1 MGQQN
6 AIEHGISQA
15 VGTSVKPI
23 TSVWQAFEDL
33 NFDAKCGGGG
43 DGRGNDVRK
52 CGPGSIGG
60 IADVSDLGRL
70 GFLTPDLT
78 GFDQEAID
86 HSEGFAGFWHDVK
99 SFFGSKETCE
109 EKLNEHVMK
118 NLSPKE
124 KDVYKAEEK
133 ELDEYNRKWI
143 SWATQ
148 ATINPGPPPEMPN
161 LPMHN
166 EVNHR
171 VKEME
176 KKITE
181 QIRSEM
187 SPHDRA
193 RLDRQMQQ
201 YAEDYAEST
210 RINNPM
216 GTGEGFK
223 PRPKPPAL
231 VRDYYERVKE
241 AVDKTTR

>member
-6 AIEHGISQA
+6 AIEHGIHR
-15 VGTSVKPI
+15 GLEDSVKPI
-23 TSVWQAFEDL
+23 TSVWQQFEDL
-33 NFDAKCGGGG
+33 NVRCGGG

-52 CGPGSIGG
+52 CGPGSTGG
-60 IADVSDLGRL
+60 IADVSDLRKL
-70 GFLTPDLT
+70 GFLTPDMT

-109 EKLNEHVMK
+109 DKLKEHVMK
-118 NLSPKE
+118 NISAKE
-124 KDVYKAEEK
+124 KDAYKAEEK
-133 ELDEYNRKWI
+133 QLDEYNRKWMA
-143 SWATQ
+143 WAAQ

-166 EVNHR
+166 EVKER

-176 KKITE
+176 KKIAE

-187 SPHDRA
+187 SPQDRA
-193 RLDRQMQQ
+193 RLDSQMKK
-201 YAEDYAEST
+201 YAEDCAESM
-210 RINNPM
+210 RIKNPM

-223 PRPKPPAL
+223 RPPKPPAL
-231 VRDYYERVKE
+231 VKDYYERVKE
-241 AVDKTTR
+241 AVDKVTRA